1 MHFSNSNPSQSSQVL
16 NDSMDLDLEGT
27 ATQNTGYVLNESLV
41 ALNKAWC
48 TETNALEI
56 LPFKNDIIQELQEQ
70 LEGQQVKNNSLILV
84 VDLSNL
90 ASIPN

>member
-1 MHFSNSNPSQSSQVL
+1 
-16 NDSMDLDLEGT
+16 MDLDLEGT

-56 LPFKNDIIQELQEQ
+56 LPFKNEIIQELQEQ
-70 LEGQQVKNNSLILV
+70 LEGQQVHKKLLINLV
-84 VDLSNL
+84 WNLSHL
-90 ASIPN
+90 SSIPNSFLLLGKY